1 MKPLRIGI
9 VGFDQVDA
17 LDLVGPAEAFASALA
32 HDASGNQGSAY
43 EVVILGLTNSHF
55 VAESGIVFQPRTT
68 LRAAPRLDTIIIPGG
83 AGLRRA
89 DTNRAVARWIEDRA
103 GKTRRIVS
111 ICTGIYALAASGLLD
126 GRRVTTHWRFAADVT
141 RRFPNL
147 RVEPNALFIR
157 DGNFYTSAGV
167 TAGIDLTLALIEE
180 DLGRKAALRVARDL
194 VVYLKRPG
202 GQDQYSEPLRFQT
215 MATDRLAELASW
227 IALTRSAISRSRSW
241 PIAPVFPSVISSGVS
256 RPPSVNRPAPS
267 CRTAGWMKRDGVCRP
282 RTSRSMPSPPPS
294 VSKAPMPFAALFATA
309 FASRPEGIGEILAS
323 MTNQLREERAIEAWE
338 GHTPP
343 PEACSVCLNGFPEHV
358 APLRRAVADLHL
370 RPFT

>member
-1 MKPLRIGI
+1 MRRFEIDAYSEKVKPLRIGI

-83 AGLRRA
+83 AGLRRT
-89 DTNRAVARWIEDRA
+89 DINRAVARWIEDRA
-103 GKTRRIVS
+103 GKTRRVVS

-126 GRRVTTHWRFAADVT
+126 GRRVRTHWRFAADVT

-227 IALTRSAISRSRSW
+227 IATNPQCDLSI
-241 PIAPVFPSVISSGVS
+241 P
-256 RPPSVNRPAPS
+256 
-267 CRTAGWMKRDGVCRP
+267 
-282 RTSRSMPSPPPS
+282 
-294 VSKAPMPFAALFATA
+294 
-309 FASRPEGIGEILAS
+309 ILA
-323 MTNQLREERAIEAWE
+323 NRACLSQRHFVRRFKAAFGQSPGAFVQDRRLDEARRRLSAE
-338 GHTPP
+338 NLSID
-343 PEACSVCLNGFPEHV
+343 AIAASVGFQS
-358 APLRRAVADLHL
+358 ADAFRRAFRHRFRITPGRYRRNFGFDDKPAS
-370 RPFT
+370 

>member
-1 MKPLRIGI
+1 VKPLRIGI

-32 HDASGNQGSAY
+32 HDANGSPRSAY

-103 GKTRRIVS
+103 GKTRRVVS

-227 IALTRSAISRSRSW
+227 IATNPQCDLSI
-241 PIAPVFPSVISSGVS
+241 P
-256 RPPSVNRPAPS
+256 
-267 CRTAGWMKRDGVCRP
+267 
-282 RTSRSMPSPPPS
+282 
-294 VSKAPMPFAALFATA
+294 
-309 FASRPEGIGEILAS
+309 ILA
-323 MTNQLREERAIEAWE
+323 NRACLSQRHFVRRFKAAFGQSPGAFVQDRRLDEARRRLS
-338 GHTPP
+338 
-343 PEACSVCLNGFPEHV
+343 ADNLSIDAIAASVGFQS
-358 APLRRAVADLHL
+358 ADAFRRAFRHRFRITPGRYRRNFGFDDKPAS
-370 RPFT
+370 

>member
-1 MKPLRIGI
+1 MRRFEIDAYSEKVKPLRIGI

-103 GKTRRIVS
+103 GKTRRVVS

-227 IALTRSAISRSRSW
+227 IATNPQCDLSI
-241 PIAPVFPSVISSGVS
+241 P
-256 RPPSVNRPAPS
+256 
-267 CRTAGWMKRDGVCRP
+267 
-282 RTSRSMPSPPPS
+282 
-294 VSKAPMPFAALFATA
+294 
-309 FASRPEGIGEILAS
+309 ILA
-323 MTNQLREERAIEAWE
+323 NRACLSQRHFVRRFKAAFGQSPGAFVQDRRLDEARRRLSAE
-338 GHTPP
+338 NLSID
-343 PEACSVCLNGFPEHV
+343 AIAASVGFQS
-358 APLRRAVADLHL
+358 ADAFRRAFRHRFRITPGRYRRNFGFDDKPAS
-370 RPFT
+370 

>member
-1 MKPLRIGI
+1 LRRFEIDPYSEKVKPLRIGI

-227 IALTRSAISRSRSW
+227 IATNPQCDLSI
-241 PIAPVFPSVISSGVS
+241 P
-256 RPPSVNRPAPS
+256 
-267 CRTAGWMKRDGVCRP
+267 
-282 RTSRSMPSPPPS
+282 
-294 VSKAPMPFAALFATA
+294 
-309 FASRPEGIGEILAS
+309 ILA
-323 MTNQLREERAIEAWE
+323 NRACLSQRHFVRRFKAAFGQSPGAFVQDRRLDEARRRLSAE
-338 GHTPP
+338 NLSID
-343 PEACSVCLNGFPEHV
+343 AIAASVGFQS
-358 APLRRAVADLHL
+358 ADAFRRAFRHRFRITPGRYRRNFGFDDKPAS
-370 RPFT
+370 

>member
-1 MKPLRIGI
+1 MRRFEIDAYSEKVKPLRIGI

-32 HDASGNQGSAY
+32 HDANGSPRSAY

-141 RRFPNL
+141 RQFPNL

-227 IALTRSAISRSRSW
+227 IATNPQCDLSI
-241 PIAPVFPSVISSGVS
+241 P
-256 RPPSVNRPAPS
+256 
-267 CRTAGWMKRDGVCRP
+267 
-282 RTSRSMPSPPPS
+282 
-294 VSKAPMPFAALFATA
+294 
-309 FASRPEGIGEILAS
+309 ILA
-323 MTNQLREERAIEAWE
+323 NRACLSQRHFVRRFKAAFGQSPGAFVQDRRLDEARRRLSAE
-338 GHTPP
+338 NLSID
-343 PEACSVCLNGFPEHV
+343 AIAASVGFQS
-358 APLRRAVADLHL
+358 ADAFRRAFRHRFRITPGRYRRNFGFDDKPAS
-370 RPFT
+370 

>member
-1 MKPLRIGI
+1 LRRFEIDAYSEKVKPLRIGI

-103 GKTRRIVS
+103 GKTRRVVS

-227 IALTRSAISRSRSW
+227 IATNPQCDLSI
-241 PIAPVFPSVISSGVS
+241 P
-256 RPPSVNRPAPS
+256 
-267 CRTAGWMKRDGVCRP
+267 
-282 RTSRSMPSPPPS
+282 
-294 VSKAPMPFAALFATA
+294 
-309 FASRPEGIGEILAS
+309 ILA
-323 MTNQLREERAIEAWE
+323 NRACLSQRHFVRRFKAAFGQSPGAFVQDRRLDEARRRLSAE
-338 GHTPP
+338 NLSID
-343 PEACSVCLNGFPEHV
+343 AIAASVGFQS
-358 APLRRAVADLHL
+358 ADAFRRAFRHRFRITPGRYRRNFGFDDKPAS
-370 RPFT
+370 

>member
-89 DTNRAVARWIEDRA
+89 ETNRAVARWIEDRA
-103 GKTRRIVS
+103 GKTRRVVS

-227 IALTRSAISRSRSW
+227 IATNPQCDLSI
-241 PIAPVFPSVISSGVS
+241 P
-256 RPPSVNRPAPS
+256 
-267 CRTAGWMKRDGVCRP
+267 
-282 RTSRSMPSPPPS
+282 
-294 VSKAPMPFAALFATA
+294 
-309 FASRPEGIGEILAS
+309 ILA
-323 MTNQLREERAIEAWE
+323 NRACLSQRHFVRRFKAAFGQSPGAFVQDRRLDEARRRLSAE
-338 GHTPP
+338 NLSID
-343 PEACSVCLNGFPEHV
+343 AIAASVGFQS
-358 APLRRAVADLHL
+358 ADAFRRAFRHRFRITPGRYRRNFGFDDKPAW
-370 RPFT
+370 

>member
-1 MKPLRIGI
+1 MRRFEIDPYSEKVKPLRIGI

-103 GKTRRIVS
+103 GKTRRVVS

-141 RRFPNL
+141 RRFPKV
-147 RVEPNALFIR
+147 RVQPNALFIR

-215 MATDRLAELASW
+215 MATDRLAELSSW
-227 IALTRSAISRSRSW
+227 IATNPQCDLSI
-241 PIAPVFPSVISSGVS
+241 P
-256 RPPSVNRPAPS
+256 
-267 CRTAGWMKRDGVCRP
+267 
-282 RTSRSMPSPPPS
+282 
-294 VSKAPMPFAALFATA
+294 
-309 FASRPEGIGEILAS
+309 ILA
-323 MTNQLREERAIEAWE
+323 NRACLSQRHFVRRFKAAFGQSPGAFVQDRRLDEARRRLSAE
-338 GHTPP
+338 NLSID
-343 PEACSVCLNGFPEHV
+343 AIAASVGFQS
-358 APLRRAVADLHL
+358 ADAFRRAFRHRFRITPGRYRRNFGFDDKPAS
-370 RPFT
+370 

>member
-1 MKPLRIGI
+1 MRRFEIDPYSEKVKPLRIGI

-32 HDASGNQGSAY
+32 HDANGSPRSAY

-83 AGLRRA
+83 AGLRRT
-89 DTNRAVARWIEDRA
+89 DINRAVARWVEDRA
-103 GKTRRIVS
+103 GKTRRVVS

-227 IALTRSAISRSRSW
+227 IATNPQCDLSI
-241 PIAPVFPSVISSGVS
+241 P
-256 RPPSVNRPAPS
+256 
-267 CRTAGWMKRDGVCRP
+267 
-282 RTSRSMPSPPPS
+282 
-294 VSKAPMPFAALFATA
+294 
-309 FASRPEGIGEILAS
+309 ILA
-323 MTNQLREERAIEAWE
+323 NRACLSQRHFVRRFKAAFGQSPGAFVQDRRLDEARRRLSAE
-338 GHTPP
+338 NLSID
-343 PEACSVCLNGFPEHV
+343 AIAASVGFQS
-358 APLRRAVADLHL
+358 ADAFRRAFRHRFRITPGRYRRNFGFDDKPAS
-370 RPFT
+370 

>member
-1 MKPLRIGI
+1 MRRFEIDPYSEKVKPLRIGI

-32 HDASGNQGSAY
+32 HDAGGNQGSAY

-103 GKTRRIVS
+103 GKTRRVVS

-157 DGNFYTSAGV
+157 DCNFYTSAGV

-227 IALTRSAISRSRSW
+227 IATNPQCDLSI
-241 PIAPVFPSVISSGVS
+241 P
-256 RPPSVNRPAPS
+256 
-267 CRTAGWMKRDGVCRP
+267 
-282 RTSRSMPSPPPS
+282 
-294 VSKAPMPFAALFATA
+294 
-309 FASRPEGIGEILAS
+309 ILA
-323 MTNQLREERAIEAWE
+323 NRACLSQRHFVRRFKAAFGQSPGAFVQDRRLDEARRRLSAE
-338 GHTPP
+338 NLSID
-343 PEACSVCLNGFPEHV
+343 AIAASVGFQS
-358 APLRRAVADLHL
+358 ADAFRRAFRHRFRITPGRYRRNFGFDDKPAS
-370 RPFT
+370 

>member
-1 MKPLRIGI
+1 LRRFEIDPYSEKVKPLRIGI

-103 GKTRRIVS
+103 GKTRRVVS

-227 IALTRSAISRSRSW
+227 IATNPQCDLSI
-241 PIAPVFPSVISSGVS
+241 P
-256 RPPSVNRPAPS
+256 
-267 CRTAGWMKRDGVCRP
+267 
-282 RTSRSMPSPPPS
+282 
-294 VSKAPMPFAALFATA
+294 
-309 FASRPEGIGEILAS
+309 ILA
-323 MTNQLREERAIEAWE
+323 NRACLSQRHFVRRFKAAFGQSPGAFVQDRRLDEARRRLSAE
-338 GHTPP
+338 NLSID
-343 PEACSVCLNGFPEHV
+343 AIAASVGFQS
-358 APLRRAVADLHL
+358 ADAFRRAFRHRFRITPGRYRRNFGFDDKPAS
-370 RPFT
+370 

>member
-1 MKPLRIGI
+1 VKPLRIGI

-32 HDASGNQGSAY
+32 HDANGSPRSAY

-83 AGLRRA
+83 AGLRRT
-89 DTNRAVARWIEDRA
+89 DINRAVARWVEDRA
-103 GKTRRIVS
+103 GKTRRVVS

-141 RRFPNL
+141 RQFPNL

-227 IALTRSAISRSRSW
+227 IATNPQCDLSI
-241 PIAPVFPSVISSGVS
+241 P
-256 RPPSVNRPAPS
+256 
-267 CRTAGWMKRDGVCRP
+267 
-282 RTSRSMPSPPPS
+282 
-294 VSKAPMPFAALFATA
+294 
-309 FASRPEGIGEILAS
+309 ILA
-323 MTNQLREERAIEAWE
+323 NRACLSQRHFVRRFKAAFGQSPGAFVQDRRLDEARRRLSAE
-338 GHTPP
+338 NLSID
-343 PEACSVCLNGFPEHV
+343 AIAASVGFQS
-358 APLRRAVADLHL
+358 ADAFRRAFRHRFRITPGRYRRNFGVDDKPAW
-370 RPFT
+370 